1 MHARVTLFL
10 TRLHHSSSNDIARC
24 RRMNAKQRRRMSRR
38 PKPIPGVE
46 TRTARARRYHR
57 WLERSLL
64 SCIILLVCSMYAAFM
79 LVQSFLGRPP
89 HPTTYHERKAYT
101 LQVVLYVLI
110 GLMQLCG
117 MSMHAI
123 RVLLICIIVV
133 SLLGAGAAWW
143 TFVRIGT
150 PKPKPKDLH

>member
-1 MHARVTLFL
+1 
-10 TRLHHSSSNDIARC
+10 
-24 RRMNAKQRRRMSRR
+24 MNSKQRRRMSRR

-46 TRTARARRYHR
+46 TRTARNRRYRR

-79 LVQSFLGRPP
+79 LVQSFLGPP
-89 HPTTYHERKAYT
+89 QHPTTYHERRAYA
-101 LQVVLYVLI
+101 LQVVLYALI
-110 GLMQLCG
+110 GLMQLSG

-123 RVLLICIIVV
+123 RVLLTCIMALT
-133 SLLGAGAAWW
+133 LLGAGAAWW

-150 PKPKPKDLH
+150 PKPKPKDLPQADSD